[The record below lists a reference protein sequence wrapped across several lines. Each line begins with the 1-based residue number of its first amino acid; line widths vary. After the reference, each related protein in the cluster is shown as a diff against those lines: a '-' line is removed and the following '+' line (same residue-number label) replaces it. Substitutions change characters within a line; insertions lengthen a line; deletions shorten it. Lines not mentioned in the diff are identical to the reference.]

1 MSALF
6 RLSGRRV
13 WVAGHRGM
21 VGSALRRRLVELG
34 AEVLTVSRQDCDL
47 RDQSQVRGWI
57 AKHRPEAIIVA
68 AGLVGGIQANRTR
81 PAEFLYDNLLIAAN
95 IIKASAACEVRKLL
109 YLGSSCIYPREAPQ
123 PVEEEHLL
131 SGPFEPTNEWYA
143 LAKVTGIKLCQAF
156 RRQYG
161 HDFIAAV
168 PTNLYG
174 PGDNFDAING
184 HVIPAL
190 MRRLHEARLQGALS
204 VDIWGTGRAQREFLY
219 VEDAADALCW
229 LMENYSAEEIINVAG
244 GQSVNIAEL
253 AALLAGIVG
262 YSGEFHFDPSKPD
275 GIPRKVLSAARIRAL
290 GWQPKIALQEGLRR
304 TYEWF
309 LNHSVKS
316 APAGVT

>member
-34 AEVLTVSRQDCDL
+34 AEVLTVSRHECDL
-47 RDQSQVRGWI
+47 REQSQVRGWI
-57 AKHRPEAIIVA
+57 AKHRPEAIFVA
-68 AGLVGGIQANRTR
+68 AGLVGGIEANRTR

-95 IIKASAACEVRKLL
+95 IIEASAACEVPKLL

-123 PVEEEHLL
+123 PVDEGLL
-131 SGPFEPTNEWYA
+131 LTGPFEPTNEWYA
-143 LAKVTGIKLCQAF
+143 LAKVSGIKLCQAF

-174 PGDNFDAING
+174 PGDNFDVTSG

-190 MRRLHEARLQGALS
+190 MRRLHEARLQGAQS
-204 VDIWGTGRAQREFLY
+204 VDIWGTGRAEREFLY
-219 VEDAADALCW
+219 VEDAADGLCW

-253 AALLAGIVG
+253 AALLAAIVG
-262 YSGEFHFDPSKPD
+262 YSGEFHFDTSKPD
-275 GIPRKVLSAARIRAL
+275 GIPRKLLSAARIRAL

-309 LNHSVKS
+309 LNQLCEV

>member
-1 MSALF
+1 
-6 RLSGRRV
+6 
-13 WVAGHRGM
+13 M